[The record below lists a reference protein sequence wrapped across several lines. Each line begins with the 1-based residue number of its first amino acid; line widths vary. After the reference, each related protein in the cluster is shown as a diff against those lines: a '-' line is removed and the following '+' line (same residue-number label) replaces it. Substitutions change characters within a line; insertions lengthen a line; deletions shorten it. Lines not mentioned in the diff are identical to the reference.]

1 MTRGIDIHAYN
12 EALKSRGSLTIWFGP
27 DVSWEAASTGRR
39 GWQQTYSDAASQT
52 CLSMKV
58 LFGIGSESRN
68 PDARRLRGERWTQIT
83 AKKKI
88 VPIKDVELKQYAA
101 DNHSWVSVAYE
112 YSSKFIHLTNLW
124 DYDGPDPLLTIS
136 ANDRETMR
144 SYLETYHCFARTD
157 VTMADLI
164 EYLPKVFEKIRD
176 NVEGYVDQR
185 DGLVLGT
192 Q

>member
-1 MTRGIDIHAYN
+1 MDENLRAYMRLIEKRTREHERAFGMLYAAGLYGACAGIIRQEIDSLMRADYLAFSVPLADRN
-12 EALKSRGSLTIWFGP
+12 GLCREALT
-27 DVSWEAASTGRR
+27 
-39 GWQQTYSDAASQT
+39 
-52 CLSMKV
+52 
-58 LFGIGSESRN
+58 
-68 PDARRLRGERWTQIT
+68 GERWTQIT

-124 DYDGPDPLLTIS
+124 DYDGPDPLMTIS

-144 SYLETYHCFARTD
+144 SYLEMYHCFVRTD

-185 DGLVLGT
+185 DGLVLGA